1 MSEQANS
8 SQVGNASATLDG
20 KNQPSWND
28 FFVRLDE
35 QEVFHRWTPSW
46 LNLEIGENSWK
57 SSKFHRKTT
66 DKWNFIMFDNFGS
79 NKKLLLKQFWKK
91 SIEFDF
97 LSNS

>member
-35 QEVFHRWTPSW
+35 QEVFQRWTPSW

-66 DKWNFIMFDNFGS
+66 DKWNFIMFDKCPYLWEQEKASF
-79 NKKLLLKQFWKK
+79 KAVLEE
-91 SIEFDF
+91 ID
-97 LSNS
+97 